1 MTDLSLPRETGSE
14 KSDLEC
20 PICGGLVPA
29 VTSAYGSISPG
40 ACPVC
45 WPAAAPTQLAAQVAA
60 ANAPDPAGEPPVAP
74 SDPVDVVAARD
85 TIEALPPTPSV
96 G

>member
-14 KSDLEC
+14 KSGLQC
-20 PICGGLVPA
+20 PVCGGPVPA

-45 WPAAAPTQLAAQVAA
+45 WPAVAPTQLAAQVAA
-60 ANAPDPAGEPPVAP
+60 ANVPEPVVAAPVTA
-74 SDPVDVVAARD
+74 SDPVDEP
-85 TIEALPPTPSV
+85 EAPAY
-96 G
+96 